1 MHNEVKVKTIE
12 LLNKNDGELLIIST
26 ANLLALNI
34 QEMKTIQD
42 YFRKL
47 GRNPTDVEIE
57 TLAQTWSEHCKHK
70 TLRGVIEYR
79 WQVADGGWQ
88 TETIDNLL
96 KETVMKSTKE
106 LNLSWCLSV
115 FKDNAGVIEFD
126 EDNALAFKVE
136 THNHPS
142 ALEPYGGAGTG
153 IGGVI
158 RDILGVGLGAK
169 PILNTDVFCF
179 GPPETPFSSLSKHIL
194 HPKRIAKGV
203 VAGVRDYGNRMGIPT
218 ANGAVVFHE
227 SFIYNP
233 LVFCGTVGIM
243 PKKHIDKKVHPGDL
257 VLAVG
262 GRTGRDGIHGA
273 TFSSIELD
281 KDTEISAVQIGN
293 PIVEK
298 KVTDT
303 LLKARDAGLYN
314 AVTDCGAGGFSS
326 AVGELGEECGAKV
339 YLDKA
344 PLKYQGLFPWEIWV
358 SESQERMV
366 LAVAPKHLEAIL
378 RIFASENVEATVIGE
393 FTNTHNLELYYGR
406 DKVAELNMDF
416 MHNGVPRYTRKAVW
430 KQPKYNELS
439 INNQLSTINS
449 KDFGKTLKEIL
460 ALPTVASK
468 EWIIRQ
474 YDHEVQG
481 GSIIKPLTGIVNDGP
496 SDAAVNRPD
505 LNSWKG
511 FAIANGINP
520 RYGLID
526 PYWMTASAI
535 DEALR
540 NIICVGGDLTKTAL
554 LDNFC
559 WGNPNKEEQL
569 GGIVRAAKACYD
581 GAMAY
586 ATPFI
591 SGKDSLNNEY
601 SLKGKSIS
609 IAPTMLISAI
619 SVLPDV
625 RKCITMDAKQ
635 SGNLVYLLG
644 DTYNELGG
652 SQYFALSDHLGNSV
666 PKVDFLKAKA
676 LMISLSKAISQGLVR
691 SCHDLSEGGLAVA
704 AAEMA
709 FAGGLGM
716 EIQMADSA
724 RPAGVGGQGWQMAD
738 KDKNDAIILFSESN
752 SRFIVEIEPKKAK
765 AFEKAMTGSSC
776 LLIGNIRKDKSF
788 IVKGLNEKV
797 IIKETISALKEAWQK
812 TLRW

>member
-1 MHNEVKVKTIE
+1 MPNEVKIIGI
-12 LLNKNDGELLIIST
+12 LNKTDGELLTISSV
-26 ANLLALNI
+26 NLLALNI
-34 QEMKTIQD
+34 QEMKTIQE

-47 GRNPTDVEIE
+47 RRDPTDVELE

-79 WQVADGGWQ
+79 RQTVDGRWQ

-96 KETVMKSTKE
+96 KQTVIRSTKE
-106 LNLSWCLSV
+106 LNLPWCLSV
-115 FKDNAGVIEFD
+115 FKDNAGVIDFD
-126 EDNALAFKVE
+126 QDNALAFKVE

-169 PILNTDVFCF
+169 PVINTDVFCF
-179 GPPETPFSSLSKHIL
+179 GPPETPFSSISEHIL

-203 VAGVRDYGNRMGIPT
+203 VSGVRDYGNRMGIPT
-218 ANGAVVFHE
+218 ANGAVIFEE

-243 PKKHIDKKVHPGDL
+243 PKKYIDKKVSAGDL

-293 PIVEK
+293 PIIEK
-298 KVTDT
+298 KVTDA
-303 LLKARDAGLYN
+303 LLQARDAGLYN
-314 AVTDCGAGGFSS
+314 AITDCGAGGFSS

-344 PLKYQGLFPWEIWV
+344 PLKYQGLLPWEIWI

-366 LAVAPKHLEAIL
+366 LAVPPGNLTAIL
-378 RIFASENVEATVIGE
+378 KIFNDENVEATVIGE
-393 FTNTHNLELYYGR
+393 FTATHNLELYYGP
-406 DKVAELNMDF
+406 DKVADLDMDF
-416 MHNGVPRYTRKAVW
+416 LHNGVPKYTRKAVW
-430 KQPKYNELS
+430 KEVKHKEPDGRRQVA
-439 INNQLSTINS
+439 
-449 KDFGKTLKEIL
+449 DGGKNKLGITLKKIL

-481 GSIIKPLTGIVNDGP
+481 GSIIKPLTGADNDGP

-520 RYGLID
+520 RLGLID
-526 PYWMTASAI
+526 PYWMTASVI

-540 NIICVGGDLTKTAL
+540 NITCVGGDLQKTAL

-581 GAMAY
+581 AAMAY
-586 ATPFI
+586 GTPFI

-619 SVLPDV
+619 SVVDDV
-625 RKCITMDAKQ
+625 RNSLTMDAKQ
-635 SGNLVYLLG
+635 NNNLVYLLG

-652 SQYFALSDHLGNSV
+652 SQYFALSGHLGNNV
-666 PKVDFLKAKA
+666 PKVDFLKARA
-676 LMISLSKAISQGLVR
+676 LMISLGNAISQKLVC

-716 EIQMADSA
+716 EIKLADG
-724 RPAGVGGQGWQMAD
+724 RWQMAD
-738 KDKNDAIILFSESN
+738 KDKNDTTILFSESN
-752 SRFIVEIEPKKAK
+752 SRFIVEVEPKKAK
-765 AFEKAMTGSSC
+765 AFEKAM
-776 LLIGNIRKDKSF
+776 IGTSFCCIGKIKSEKNF
-788 IVKGLNEKV
+788 IVKGLKDKN
-797 IIKETISALKEAWQK
+797 IIKETITALKEAWRG
-812 TLRW
+812 TLKW

>member
-1 MHNEVKVKTIE
+1 MPNEVKTIE
-12 LLNKNDGELLIIST
+12 LLNKTDGELLTISA

-47 GRNPTDVEIE
+47 QRNPTDVELE

-70 TLRGVIEYR
+70 TLRGVIEYTER
-79 WQVADGGWQ
+79 TADSKQ
-88 TETIDNLL
+88 RTEIIDNLL
-96 KETVMKSTKE
+96 KQTVMRATKE
-106 LNLSWCLSV
+106 LNLPWCLSV

-126 EDNALAFKVE
+126 KDNALAFKVE

-169 PILNTDVFCF
+169 PVLNTDVFCF
-179 GPPETPFSSLSKHIL
+179 GPPDTPFSKLSKHIL

-233 LVFCGTVGIM
+233 LVFCGTIGIM
-243 PKKHIDKKVHPGDL
+243 PKKHISKKVYPGDL
-257 VLAVG
+257 ILAVG
-262 GRTGRDGIHGA
+262 GRTGRDGLHGA

-293 PIVEK
+293 PIIEK
-298 KVTDT
+298 KVTGT
-303 LLKARDAGLYN
+303 LLQSRDAGLYN

-326 AVGELGEECGAKV
+326 AVGELGEECGARV

-344 PLKYQGLFPWEIWV
+344 PLKYQGLMTWEIWV

-366 LAVAPKHLEAIL
+366 LAVPPANKDAIL
-378 RIFASENVEATVIGE
+378 KIFSSENVEATVIGE
-393 FTNTHNLELYYGR
+393 FTDNHTLELFYGQ
-406 DKVAELNMDF
+406 DKVADLDMKFLHD
-416 MHNGVPRYTRKAVW
+416 GVPKYTRKAIW
-430 KQPKYNELS
+430 NETKYKEPS
-439 INNQLSTINS
+439 INNQQSTINS
-449 KDFGKTLKEIL
+449 KDIGKTLKKIL

-481 GSIIKPLTGIVNDGP
+481 GSIIKPLTGLANDGP

-511 FAIANGINP
+511 FAVANGINP

-540 NIICVGGDLTKTAL
+540 NITSFGGNLQKTAL

-581 GAMAY
+581 AAMSY

-619 SVLPDV
+619 SVLDDV
-625 RKCITMDAKQ
+625 RNCITMDVKK
-635 SGNLVYLLG
+635 SGNLIYLLG
-644 DTYNELGG
+644 DTFNELGG
-652 SQYFALSDHLGNSV
+652 SQYYALAGYLGNNV
-666 PKVDFLKAKA
+666 PEVDFVKAKK
-676 LMISLSKAISQGLVR
+676 LMLSLSRAIQKGLVR

-716 EIQMADSA
+716 ELQLA
-724 RPAGVGGQGWQMAD
+724 AGSWQLKG
-738 KDKNDAIILFSESN
+738 KDKKEDVILFSESN

-765 AFEKAMTGSSC
+765 AFEKAMLGASFC
-776 LLIGNIRKDKSF
+776 VIGKIRPDNKF
-788 IVKGLNEKV
+788 IVKGLKNTI
-797 IIKETISALKEAWQK
+797 IIKEGIDTLKEAWQR

>member
-1 MHNEVKVKTIE
+1 M
-12 LLNKNDGELLIIST
+12 
-26 ANLLALNI
+26 
-34 QEMKTIQD
+34 
-42 YFRKL
+42 
-47 GRNPTDVEIE
+47 
-57 TLAQTWSEHCKHK
+57 
-70 TLRGVIEYR
+70 
-79 WQVADGGWQ
+79 
-88 TETIDNLL
+88 
-96 KETVMKSTKE
+96 
-106 LNLSWCLSV
+106 
-115 FKDNAGVIEFD
+115 
-126 EDNALAFKVE
+126 
-136 THNHPS
+136 
-142 ALEPYGGAGTG
+142 
-153 IGGVI
+153 
-158 RDILGVGLGAK
+158 
-169 PILNTDVFCF
+169 
-179 GPPETPFSSLSKHIL
+179 
-194 HPKRIAKGV
+194 
-203 VAGVRDYGNRMGIPT
+203 RDYGNRMGIPT

-233 LVFCGTVGIM
+233 LVFCGTVGLM
-243 PKKHIDKKVHPGDL
+243 PKKYTDKKVYPGDL

-303 LLKARDAGLYN
+303 LLQARDLGLFN

-326 AVGELGEECGAKV
+326 AVGELGEEGGAKV

-344 PLKYQGLFPWEIWV
+344 PLKYQGLLPWEIWV

-366 LAVAPKHLEAIL
+366 LAVSPGKLEAIL
-378 RIFASENVEATVIGE
+378 NIFASENVEATVIGE
-393 FTNTHNLELYYGR
+393 FTDTHNLELYYHQ
-406 DKVAELNMDF
+406 DKVAELDMNF
-416 MHNGVPRYTRKAVW
+416 MHNGVPRYTRKATW
-430 KQPKYNELS
+430 QKRKFAEPAISHKPLAISGKN
-439 INNQLSTINS
+439 
-449 KDFGKTLKEIL
+449 FGKILKEIL
-460 ALPTVASK
+460 SLPTVASK

-496 SDAAVNRPD
+496 GDAAVNRPD
-505 LNSWKG
+505 LKSWKG
-511 FAIANGINP
+511 FAVANGINP
-520 RYGLID
+520 RYGLLD

-540 NIICVGGDLTKTAL
+540 NITCVGGDLARTAL

-581 GAMAY
+581 AAMAY

-619 SVLPDV
+619 SVIQDV
-625 RKCITMDAKQ
+625 RKCLTMDAKQ

-644 DTYNELGG
+644 DTHNELGG
-652 SQYFALSDHLGNSV
+652 SQYFALDDRLGNDV
-666 PKVDFLKAKA
+666 PKVDFLKAKV
-676 LMISLSKAISQGLVR
+676 LMLSLSKAMGQGLVR
-691 SCHDLSEGGLAVA
+691 SCHDLSDGGLAVA

-716 EIQMADSA
+716 EMSLV
-724 RPAGVGGQGWQMAD
+724 AGRWSLVK
-738 KDKNDAIILFSESN
+738 KDLRDDIVLFSESN
-752 SRFIVEIEPKKAK
+752 SRFLVEVEPQKAK
-765 AFEKAMTGSSC
+765 AFEKVMLGTSFC
-776 LLIGNIRKDKSF
+776 VIGKIRPDNNF
-788 IVKGLNEKV
+788 IVKVIKKTI
-797 IIKETISALKEAWQK
+797 IIKENIAALKESWQR

>member
-1 MHNEVKVKTIE
+1 M
-12 LLNKNDGELLIIST
+12 
-26 ANLLALNI
+26 
-34 QEMKTIQD
+34 
-42 YFRKL
+42 R
-47 GRNPTDVEIE
+47 
-57 TLAQTWSEHCKHK
+57 
-70 TLRGVIEYR
+70 
-79 WQVADGGWQ
+79 
-88 TETIDNLL
+88 
-96 KETVMKSTKE
+96 STKE
-106 LNLSWCLSV
+106 LKLPWCLSV
-115 FKDNAGVIEFD
+115 FKDNAGVIDFD
-126 EDNALAFKVE
+126 QDNALAFKVE

-169 PILNTDVFCF
+169 PVANTDVFCF
-179 GPPETPFSSLSKHIL
+179 GPPDTSFNNISEHIL

-218 ANGAVVFHE
+218 VNGAVVFAE
-227 SFIYNP
+227 SYIYNP

-243 PKKHIDKKVHPGDL
+243 PKKYIEKKVFPGDL

-293 PIVEK
+293 PIIEK

-303 LLKARDAGLYN
+303 LLQARDAGLYN

-326 AVGELGEECGAKV
+326 AVGELGEECGVKV

-344 PLKYQGLFPWEIWV
+344 PLKYQGLLPWEIWV

-366 LAVAPKHLEAIL
+366 LAVPPKNLDAIL
-378 RIFASENVEATVIGE
+378 QIFSSENVEATVIGE
-393 FTNTHNLELYYGR
+393 FTNTHTLELYYGT
-406 DKVAELNMDF
+406 DKVADLDMKFLHD
-416 MHNGVPRYTRKAVW
+416 GVPKYVRKAIW
-430 KQPKYNELS
+430 KQPKTVS
-439 INNQLSTINS
+439 VPRSAVGSKINL
-449 KDFGKTLKEIL
+449 GKTLNNIL

-481 GSIIKPLTGIVNDGP
+481 GSIVKPLTGIANDGP

-505 LNSWKG
+505 LNLWKG
-511 FAIANGINP
+511 FAVANGINP

-526 PYWMTASAI
+526 PYWMTASVI

-540 NIICVGGDLTKTAL
+540 NITCVGGDLQKTAL

-581 GAMAY
+581 AAMVY
-586 ATPFI
+586 KTPFI

-619 SVLPDV
+619 SVVNDV
-625 RKCITMDAKQ
+625 RDCLTMDAKK
-635 SGNLVYLLG
+635 SDNLLYLLG

-652 SQYFALSDHLGNSV
+652 SQYYALSDHLGNNV
-666 PKVDFLKAKA
+666 PKVDFLKARA
-676 LMISLSKAISQGLVR
+676 LMISLGKAISRKLVC

-716 EIQMADSA
+716 ELRLADG
-724 RPAGVGGQGWQMAD
+724 RWQMAGKELRD
-738 KDKNDAIILFSESN
+738 DTIMFSESN
-752 SRFIVEIEPKKAK
+752 SRFLVEVSPKQAK
-765 AFEKAMTGSSC
+765 TFEKTMQGTSFNC
-776 LLIGNIRKDKSF
+776 IGKVRSDKNF
-788 IVKGLNEKV
+788 VVKGLKNTI
-797 IIKETISALKEAWQK
+797 IIKENITALKEAWQG

>member
-1 MHNEVKVKTIE
+1 MNSNVKIIEILKKT
-12 LLNKNDGELLIIST
+12 DGELLTIST

-34 QEMKTIQD
+34 QEMKTIQA
-42 YFRKL
+42 YFQKL
-47 GRNPTDVEIE
+47 QRDPTDVELE

-70 TLRGVIEYR
+70 TLRGIIEYSQR
-79 WQVADGGWQ
+79 SADGSQ
-88 TETIDNLL
+88 RTEKIDNLL
-96 KETVMKSTKE
+96 KQTVMKATKE
-106 LNLSWCLSV
+106 LNLPWCLSV
-115 FKDNAGVIEFD
+115 FKDNAGVIDFD
-126 EDNALAFKVE
+126 QDNALAFKVE

-169 PILNTDVFCF
+169 PVMNTDVFCF
-179 GPPETPFSSLSKHIL
+179 GPPDTSFKSISEHIL

-203 VAGVRDYGNRMGIPT
+203 VSGVRDYGNRMGIPT
-218 ANGAVVFHE
+218 ANGAVVFAE
-227 SFIYNP
+227 DFIYNP

-243 PKKHIDKKVHPGDL
+243 PKKHIEKKVYPGDL

-293 PIVEK
+293 PIIEK

-303 LLKARDAGLYN
+303 LLQARDAGLYN
-314 AVTDCGAGGFSS
+314 ACTDCGAGGFSS
-326 AVGELGEECGAKV
+326 AVGELGEEGGAKV

-344 PLKYQGLFPWEIWV
+344 PLKYQGLLPWEIWV

-366 LAVAPKHLEAIL
+366 LAVPPDKIAAIL
-378 RIFASENVEATVIGE
+378 KIFSSENVEATVIGE
-393 FTNTHNLELYYGR
+393 FTNNHRLELYYGS
-406 DKVAELNMDF
+406 DQVADLEMQFLHD
-416 MHNGVPRYTRKAVW
+416 GVPKYTRKAVW
-430 KQPKYNELS
+430 KEPKS
-439 INNQLSTINS
+439 ADGGPATKTSAGRQRTVVNS

-481 GSIIKPLTGIVNDGP
+481 GSIIKPLTGIDNDGP

-505 LNSWKG
+505 LNSWQG
-511 FAIANGINP
+511 FAVANGINP

-526 PYWMTASAI
+526 PYWMTASVI

-540 NIICVGGDLTKTAL
+540 NITCVGGNLQKTAL

-581 GAMAY
+581 AAMAY
-586 ATPFI
+586 GTPFI

-619 SVLPDV
+619 SVLNDV
-625 RKCITMDAKQ
+625 RNCVTMDAKE

-644 DTYNELGG
+644 DTYNEMGG
-652 SQYFALSDHLGNSV
+652 SQYLALSNNLGHTV
-666 PKVDFLKAKA
+666 PKVDFIKARA
-676 LMISLSKAISQGLVR
+676 LMISLSQAISQKLVC

-709 FAGGLGM
+709 LAGGLGM
-716 EIQMADSA
+716 EIRLADG
-724 RPAGVGGQGWQMAD
+724 RWPIAD
-738 KDKNDAIILFSESN
+738 KDKNDTTILFSESN
-752 SRFIVEIEPKKAK
+752 SRFLVEVEPKKAK
-765 AFEKAMTGSSC
+765 AFEKAMMGSGFIC
-776 LLIGNIRKDKSF
+776 LGKIKSEKNF
-788 IVKGLNEKV
+788 VVKGLKNT
-797 IIKETISALKEAWQK
+797 IILKENIAALKEAWQG